1 MPRKN
6 SEKIRNYVGKIMV
19 DKHGDDVRNDIASA
33 FIETA
38 RALEKLEKPIT
49 VIKQWCMV
57 AALAGGIVGAAVVAA
72 IIILI

>member
-1 MPRKN
+1 MD
-6 SEKIRNYVGKIMV
+6 SEKIRKYAGKIMV

-38 RALEKLEKPIT
+38 RALEKLEKPIA

-57 AALAGGIVGAAVVAA
+57 AALAGGIVGGAVAA
-72 IIILI
+72 TIIILV